1 MLMKMQKAEGTALL
15 DAVDRRILAH
25 VQAHPE
31 LTMTELAERVGLS
44 HTPCW
49 RRLKRMEEVG
59 IIRGRAM
66 LLSAE
71 ALGYAISVF
80 AHIKLK
86 NHEESSLNSF
96 EDSVGEHS
104 QIVECFSMSG
114 ESDYTLR
121 VLARD
126 VSDYEHFL
134 KKVLVHLPGVASVVS
149 SFALKTIKL
158 TTRVPI

>member
-1 MLMKMQKAEGTALL
+1 MKAQKVEGPASL
-15 DAVDRRILAH
+15 DAIDRRILAH
-25 VQAHPE
+25 LQAQPD
-31 LTMTELAERVGLS
+31 LTMADLAERVGLS

-49 RRLKRMEEVG
+49 RRLKRMEETG
-59 IIRGRAM
+59 IVHGRA
-66 LLSAE
+66 LLLNAE
-71 ALGYAISVF
+71 ALGYSISVF

-86 NHEESSLNSF
+86 NHEEESLNQF
-96 EDSVGEHS
+96 EASVGEHP

-126 VSDYEHFL
+126 VGDYEHFL
-134 KKVLVHLPGVASVVS
+134 KKVLLHLPGVASVVS

-158 TTRVPI
+158 TMKVPV

>member
-1 MLMKMQKAEGTALL
+1 MKAQRVEAPGTL
-15 DAVDRRILAH
+15 DSTDRRILACL
-25 VQAHPE
+25 QDAPE
-31 LTMTELAERVGLS
+31 MTMADLAEKVGLS

-49 RRLKRMEEVG
+49 RRLKRMEDAG
-59 IIRGRAM
+59 IVRGRA
-66 LLSAE
+66 LLLNE
-71 ALGYAISVF
+71 ELLGYSITVF
-80 AHIKLK
+80 AHMKLK
-86 NHEESSLNSF
+86 SHGEEELESF
-96 EDSVGEHS
+96 EAAVLEHP

-134 KKVLVHLPGVASVVS
+134 KKVLLHLPGVASVVS

-158 TTRVPI
+158 TTKVPV

>member
-1 MLMKMQKAEGTALL
+1 MKAQKVEGPASL
-15 DAVDRRILAH
+15 DAIDRRILANL
-25 VQAHPE
+25 QAEPD
-31 LTMTELAERVGLS
+31 LTMADLAERVGLS

-49 RRLKRMEEVG
+49 RRLKRMEEAG
-59 IIRGRAM
+59 IVSGRA
-66 LLSAE
+66 LLLNAE
-71 ALGYAISVF
+71 ALGFNISVF

-86 NHEESSLNSF
+86 NHEEESLNLF
-96 EDSVGEHS
+96 EDSVEQHP

-126 VSDYEHFL
+126 VGDYEHFL
-134 KKVLVHLPGVASVVS
+134 KKVLLHLPGVASVVS

-158 TTRVPI
+158 TMKVPV

>member
-1 MLMKMQKAEGTALL
+1 MKAQKVEGPASL
-15 DAVDRRILAH
+15 DAVDRRILVH
-25 VQAHPE
+25 IQKQPD
-31 LTMTELAERVGLS
+31 LTMAELAERVGLS

-49 RRLKRMEEVG
+49 RRLKRMEEAG
-59 IIRGRAM
+59 IVHGKAV
-66 LLSAE
+66 LLNAE
-71 ALGYAISVF
+71 ALGYSISVF

-86 NHEESSLNSF
+86 SHDEESLNSF
-96 EDSVGEHS
+96 EDSVEEHA

-126 VSDYEHFL
+126 VGDYEHFL
-134 KKVLVHLPGVASVVS
+134 KKVLLHLPGVASVVS

-158 TTRVPI
+158 TTKVPV

>member
-1 MLMKMQKAEGTALL
+1 MKAQKAAGPATL
-15 DAVDRRILAH
+15 DAVDRRILAQI
-25 VQAHPE
+25 QAEPD
-31 LTMTELAERVGLS
+31 LTMADLAERVGLS

-49 RRLKRMEEVG
+49 RRIKRMEEAG
-59 IIRGRAM
+59 IVKGRA
-66 LLSAE
+66 LILNAE
-71 ALGYAISVF
+71 ALGYSISVF

-86 NHEESSLNSF
+86 NHDEESLNGF
-96 EDSVGEHS
+96 EDSVGEHA

-126 VSDYEHFL
+126 VGDYEQFL
-134 KKVLVHLPGVASVVS
+134 KKVLLHLPGVASVVS

-158 TTRVPI
+158 TTRVPV